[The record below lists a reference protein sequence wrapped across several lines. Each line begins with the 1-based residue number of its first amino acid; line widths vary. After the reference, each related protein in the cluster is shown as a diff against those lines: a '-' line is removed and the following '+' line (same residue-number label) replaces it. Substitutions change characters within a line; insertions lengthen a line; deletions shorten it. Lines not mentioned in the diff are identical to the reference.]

1 MPIRRVQVKGFKS
14 IVDQQV
20 ELGRVN
26 CFIGANGVGKSN
38 LLEAL
43 GVLGAAA
50 GGRVDDEHLI
60 SAGVR
65 AGLPRL
71 YKSSFPAPR
80 IPPHI
85 TVECEAEPLASF
97 RVSLLNPL
105 DDPRPAWAFKTE
117 TLLSGLHPVVRRG
130 VRRGVHSGGNLDAQ
144 RGLSALKVVELP
156 AADPAARLIA
166 ALQSYAIY
174 TPSTPAL
181 RATVADPQTRAPVG
195 LAGGGLAEGFAALVR
210 ARAHE
215 EAVDEVLAL
224 IDWVSDIS
232 TTSAVGELLSPSV
245 PRGRNVLRFS
255 DRFMARGRSTLTAAD
270 ASEGA
275 LYVLFAAVLCLSAA
289 SPLIFA
295 IDNLDAALNPR
306 LVARLVAHLPRWLQ
320 AANPDRQLLFTAH
333 NPSALDGLDLADDEV
348 RLFAVERS
356 SLGHTTLRRVV
367 LTPALRAQA
376 GEYPLSRLWAMGALG
391 AVPNV

>member
-1 MPIRRVQVKGFKS
+1 MPIRRVQIKGFKS
-14 IVDQQV
+14 IVDQQL

-80 IPPHI
+80 VPPHI
-85 TVECEAEPLASF
+85 TIECQAEPVASF

-105 DDPRPAWAFKTE
+105 DHPRPAWAFKTE
-117 TLLSGLHPVVRRG
+117 TLMSGRHPVVSRG
-130 VRRGVHSGGNLDAQ
+130 VRSGGNLDEH
-144 RGLSALKVVELP
+144 RGLSALKVVDLP

-174 TPSTPAL
+174 TPFTPAL

-195 LAGGGLAEGFAALVR
+195 LAGGGLAEGFAALAR
-210 ARAHE
+210 ARADE
-215 EAVDEVLAL
+215 DVLDEVLEL
-224 IDWVSDIS
+224 IDWISDIS
-232 TTSAVGELLSPSV
+232 TTSSVGELLSPSV
-245 PRGRNVLRFS
+245 PRGRNVLRFA

-275 LYVLFAAVLCLSAA
+275 LYVLFSAVLCLSAA
-289 SPLIFA
+289 APMIFA
-295 IDNLDAALNPR
+295 VDNLDAALNPR
-306 LVARLVAHLPRWLQ
+306 LVTRLVAHLQRWLKV
-320 AANPDRQLLFTAH
+320 ANPERQLLFTAH

-356 SLGHTTLRRVV
+356 SVGHTTLRRVE
-367 LTPALRAQA
+367 LTPEVRALA

>member
-14 IVDQQV
+14 IVDQQLN
-20 ELGRVN
+20 LGRVN

-85 TVECEAEPLASF
+85 TIECEAEPLASF

-117 TLLSGLHPVVRRG
+117 TLLSGLDPVVRRG
-130 VRRGVHSGGNLDAQ
+130 VRTGGNLDEQ

-174 TPSTPAL
+174 TPFTPAL
-181 RATVADPQTRAPVG
+181 RATVPDPQTRAPVG
-195 LAGGGLAEGFAALVR
+195 LAGGGLAEGFAALAR
-210 ARAHE
+210 ARVHE
-215 EAVDEVLAL
+215 EALDEVLAL

-232 TTSAVGELLSPSV
+232 TTSSVGELLSPSV

-255 DRFMARGRSTLTAAD
+255 DRFMSRGRSTLTAAD

-275 LYVLFAAVLCLSAA
+275 LYVLFAAVLCLSAS
-289 SPLIFA
+289 SPMIFA

-348 RLFAVERS
+348 RLFAVERN
-356 SLGHTTLRRVV
+356 SLGHTTLRRVT
-367 LTPALRAQA
+367 LTPELRSRA
-376 GEYPLSRLWAMGALG
+376 GEYPLSRLWSMGALG